1 MQIDPRRRGQLP
13 SVDDPV
19 SYVSPDGRIRGW
31 KVAIPGR
38 RPLATPAVADGRL
51 FLGGGFGSY
60 EFYALDADTGRLAWQ
75 YQTTDDGPTAAV
87 ALEETI
93 AFNTE
98 SCELEV
104 LRIDGRPLWK
114 KWLGDPLMSMP
125 AIGSGRV
132 FTAFPDSR
140 GDRRHYLGAFDLR
153 TGQEVWR
160 SCIEA
165 EVITAPVLVDGQVY
179 LTNLAGTMF
188 CFRQQDGV
196 LQWRAAKDATSSP
209 MVHEGQCY
217 FSQRR
222 EVSLGQANRQQTE
235 HVAGRGAAA
244 DADTWTYAG
253 TVSPADYLDIAKR
266 QQGSPRYAASAQR
279 DAGVGFAGHKG
290 DAQIDVAMRHLGK
303 GHVHC
308 VWAYQGSKPF
318 LRHGRLYSAL
328 GDTVFCV
335 DPVTHEVHWKRRLG
349 PESPGEVLDSVLTP
363 PATVNGK
370 LFLGSIHGDVYC
382 LRADSGEVCWS
393 AHLGEAVV
401 FQPAVVR
408 GRVYVPTD
416 AGSLYCL
423 QTGDAHDDGWYMWGA
438 SAAHNGLAG

>member
-13 SVDDPV
+13 RVDDPV
-19 SYVSPDGRIRGW
+19 SYVSADGRIRGW
-31 KVAIPGR
+31 KATIPGR

-60 EFYALDADTGRLAWQ
+60 EFYALDADTGRLAWL

-87 ALEETI
+87 AFEDFV

-104 LRIDGRPLWK
+104 LRADGRPMWK

-125 AIGSGRV
+125 AIGGGWV

-140 GDRRHYLGAFDLR
+140 GDHRHYLGAFDLK
-153 TGQEVWR
+153 TGKEAWR
-160 SCIEA
+160 ACIDA
-165 EVITAPVLVDGQVY
+165 EVITAPVLADGHVY

-188 CFRQQDGV
+188 CFRQQDGA
-196 LQWRAAKDATSSP
+196 LQWRVPKDATSSP
-209 MVHEGQCY
+209 VVHDGECY

-222 EVSLGQANRQQTE
+222 EVSLGQAGRQQTE

-244 DADTWTYAG
+244 DAETWCCEG
-253 TVSPADYLDIAKR
+253 TARPADYLDIVKR
-266 QQGSPRYAASAQR
+266 ARGSPRYAASAAL
-279 DAGVGFAGHKG
+279 DACVGFSGHKG
-290 DAQIDVAMRHLGK
+290 DAQIEIAMRHLGK
-303 GHVHC
+303 GHVHG

-318 LRHGRLYSAL
+318 LRHGRLYSAQ

-349 PESPGEVLDSVLTP
+349 PESPGDVLDSVLTP

-370 LFLGSIHGDVYC
+370 LFLGSILGDVYC
-382 LRADSGEVCWS
+382 LGAATGDELWS
-393 AHLGEAVV
+393 VRVGEAVV
-401 FQPAVVR
+401 FQPAVAR

-416 AGSLYCL
+416 SGSLFCL
-423 QTGDAHDDGWYMWGA
+423 ETGDAHDDGWHMWGA
-438 SAAHNGLAG
+438 TAAHNGLAE